1 MYKKNE
7 SNDDIIEEKNQIMIS
22 KKTQRKSKISNSDSK
37 TKVKRN
43 MGKKKIKEIKGK
55 KEKRQMFNIQK
66 KK

>member
-22 KKTQRKSKISNSDSK
+22 KKTQRKSKIYNSDSK

-43 MGKKKIKEIKGK
+43 MGKKKIKEIK
-55 KEKRQMFNIQK
+55 
-66 KK
+66 